1 MTGRGVD
8 GVRKINSQFL
18 GGYLGNEI
26 LLVQKWVDYYFNS
39 LSLTCRVQPRSTKQ
53 VLGFVLM
60 VIFTASTM

>member
-1 MTGRGVD
+1 MTSRGVD